1 MTDNGIFE
9 VTERLSFPQS
19 AVPLIKHVNLNVVS
33 GLPAAGPELVWIQS
47 GLRGAASGAGVG
59 GVGGGFV

>member
-19 AVPLIKHVNLNVVS
+19 AAPLIIHVNLDAVS

-47 GLRGAASGAGVG
+47 EV